1 MKRLYVIEALGKM
14 GQDTLMIQLC
24 METKRYQRD
33 IIESRKLLFG
43 GSIED
48 GKKVF

>member
-1 MKRLYVIEALGKM
+1 MRRLYVIETLGKM

-33 IIESRKLLFG
+33 IIESRKLLLR
-43 GSIED
+43 GSMED
-48 GKKVF
+48 EEIIF